1 VVSNNQ
7 NKNCGLLAKPQVTPH
22 KVTPKNCGQLVGGL
36 FKARFKPRYKQQYP
50 QLSTPYPHLGGM
62 GLGRTF
68 QYLVVLNPYFLDCCF
83 IRLVNSVTWL

>member
-7 NKNCGLLAKPQVTPH
+7 NKNRGLLAKPQVTPH

-36 FKARFKPRYKQQYP
+36 FKVRLKPLYKQQYP
-50 QLSTPYPHLGGM
+50 QLSTPYPHLGGI

-68 QYLVVLNPYFLDCCF
+68 QYLVVLKPYFLDCCF

>member
-7 NKNCGLLAKPQVTPH
+7 NKNCGLLVKPQVTPH

-36 FKARFKPRYKQQYP
+36 FKAGPKPRYKQHYP
-50 QLSTPYPHLGGM
+50 QLSTPYPHLGGI

-68 QYLVVLNPYFLDCCF
+68 QYLVVLKPLFF
-83 IRLVNSVTWL
+83 RLLLYPVG

>member
-7 NKNCGLLAKPQVTPH
+7 NKNCGLLVKPQVTPH

-36 FKARFKPRYKQQYP
+36 FKAGPKTLCKHHYP
-50 QLSTPYPHLGGM
+50 QLSTLYPHLGGI

-68 QYLVVLNPYFLDCCF
+68 QYLVVLKPLFF
-83 IRLVNSVTWL
+83 RLLLYPVG

>member
-22 KVTPKNCGQLVGGL
+22 KVTPKNCGQFVGEL
-36 FKARFKPRYKQQYP
+36 FKVRPKPLYKQQCP
-50 QLSTPYPHLGGM
+50 QLSTPYPHLGGI

-68 QYLVVLNPYFLDCCF
+68 QYLVVLKPLLF
-83 IRLVNSVTWL
+83 RLLLYPVG

>member
-22 KVTPKNCGQLVGGL
+22 KVTPKNCGQHVGEL
-36 FKARFKPRYKQQYP
+36 FKARHKPLYKQQYP
-50 QLSTPYPHLGGM
+50 QLSTPYPHLGDI

-68 QYLVVLNPYFLDCCF
+68 QYLVVLKPLLF
-83 IRLVNSVTWL
+83 RLLLYSVG

>member
-7 NKNCGLLAKPQVTPH
+7 NKNCGLLAKPQVTPN
-22 KVTPKNCGQLVGGL
+22 KVTPKNRGQLVGEL
-36 FKARFKPRYKQQYP
+36 FKAGTKPFCKHQYP
-50 QLSTPYPHLGGM
+50 QLSTPYPHLGGI

-68 QYLVVLNPYFLDCCF
+68 QYLVVLKLYFLDCCF